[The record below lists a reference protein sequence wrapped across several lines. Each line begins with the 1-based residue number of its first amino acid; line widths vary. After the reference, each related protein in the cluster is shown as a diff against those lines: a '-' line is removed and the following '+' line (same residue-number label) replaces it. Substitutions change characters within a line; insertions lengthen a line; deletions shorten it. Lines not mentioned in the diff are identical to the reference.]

1 MYKKIQNENGEKQ
14 MSKQKTF
21 WQFKP
26 MITLLVTISG
36 STAIAV
42 IAVIIY
48 ELTFTVEG
56 TCKVHHVAKFTIS
69 YGVTAS
75 TGIWSILYKA
85 SSAIVQEIKMH
96 GTKL

>member
-14 MSKQKTF
+14 MSNNYKQKTF

-42 IAVIIY
+42 IAVII
-48 ELTFTVEG
+48 
-56 TCKVHHVAKFTIS
+56 
-69 YGVTAS
+69 
-75 TGIWSILYKA
+75 
-85 SSAIVQEIKMH
+85 
-96 GTKL
+96 